1 MNANEQE
8 RADRLSR
15 EIDRLL
21 DGETVSGDDPL
32 LEVASRLSQLPLQSG
47 SRAADAF
54 EAQVTAWFGAPA
66 AQPAAP
72 KPRLL
77 RVMPRRL
84 LLIGLA
90 AALLIIPAFG
100 LLVGGGITRR
110 PTATAVAIVPT
121 QTVTPIATSSLIQT
135 QATATHT
142 STAVITATIATTIPT
157 ITQTVTLPATPVIIA
172 CGGASPDDSDELPI
186 ILNITGEVQ
195 AVTDTT
201 AQINGLTVQF
211 PGGVPAQ
218 SGASTTIRANLCNND
233 LLIALAPSD
242 AIPTSTPAG
251 TPIPRSTII
260 AALPTLPVLNAT
272 PAGCD
277 AIQQPLAALLAES
290 YQVEIADVTGWRCRG
305 FTFGVIARAYALTE
319 SGKSVPVETVLQRR
333 PSASR
338 PEIRRKGA
346 ATGHARTTTR
356 AATNPINPTS
366 RPSRINP
373 TSHPKTSNP
382 NGHATRII
390 YKHCAK
396 FCRVL

>member
-1 MNANEQE
+1 
-8 RADRLSR
+8 
-15 EIDRLL
+15 
-21 DGETVSGDDPL
+21 
-32 LEVASRLSQLPLQSG
+32 
-47 SRAADAF
+47 
-54 EAQVTAWFGAPA
+54 
-66 AQPAAP
+66 
-72 KPRLL
+72 
-77 RVMPRRL
+77 
-84 LLIGLA
+84 
-90 AALLIIPAFG
+90 
-100 LLVGGGITRR
+100 
-110 PTATAVAIVPT
+110 VAIVPT

-319 SGKSVPVETVLQRR
+319 SGKSVPVETVLQLRAGGNR
-333 PSASR
+333 WQAITDALRATAIPPTNIPA
-338 PEIRRKGA
+338 A
-346 ATGHARTTTR
+346 AT
-356 AATNPINPTS
+356 ATICVPPGNSEKGRGNGPCANDDKGGNKPDK
-366 RPSRINP
+366 PDKP
-373 TSHPKTSNP
+373 PKPDKPDKPPKN
-382 NGHATRII
+382 
-390 YKHCAK
+390 K
-396 FCRVL
+396 